1 MWIRASV
8 VRFQSSVVATT
19 TTTTSVSNGPR
30 IITPAARAALLSL
43 QSLNRRR
50 LLFHRTGFGDPVE
63 LNNTRFAANGSTRKP
78 AVKSLVPHHHLIR
91 RGSKKL
97 TNHNNNHNSTSTS
110 LSTAS
115 TSTSH
120 DNDNTDEKDK
130 NKFNGYESDLVVVL
144 DMDECL
150 LHSQFLGGEEDD
162 QYRQYEEERNTM
174 ESESVLP
181 SNNGCESFRVALD
194 NDDQEYVNVNCR
206 PHLHEFLR
214 QVTKRY
220 ETHIFTAAMEVYA
233 RPVLQHIDPDGTYF
247 AHRIHYRESC
257 ILDDEWGVYVK
268 NLSHILPNINPART
282 VLVDNNPFSFLSH
295 PSNGILVSNFY
306 NDPKDDTLQAVYE
319 LLQDLEDV
327 PDVRPILDNRFRLA
341 DTLEQVINP
350 NESEDDQNS
359 TNGPNW

>member
-1 MWIRASV
+1 MWIRASIT
-8 VRFQSSVVATT
+8 RLQSSVPVVATSNT
-19 TTTTSVSNGPR
+19 NNVSNGPR

-78 AVKSLVPHHHLIR
+78 KVKSLVPHHHLIK
-91 RGSKKL
+91 RGAKKL
-97 TNHNNNHNSTSTS
+97 TTKNNNSSTSS
-110 LSTAS
+110 
-115 TSTSH
+115 SH
-120 DNDNTDEKDK
+120 DNHNTTNEKNK

-162 QYRQYEEERNTM
+162 QYRQYEEERSTM

-194 NDDQEYVNVNCR
+194 HDDQEYVNVNCR

-257 ILDDEWGVYVK
+257 ILDEEWGVYVK

-327 PDVRPILDNRFRLA
+327 ADVRPILDKRFRLA
-341 DTLEQVINP
+341 DTLDQVTSP
-350 NESEDDQNS
+350 NENDNDQNS
-359 TNGPNW
+359 SNGPNW